1 VPAIVY
7 DVCHNIAKVEEHFV
21 AGKRQRLCV
30 HRKGATRA
38 FGPSRPEVPVPYRT
52 VGQPVLIPGNM
63 QAGSYVLAGTDFALD
78 ATFGSSC
85 HGAGRT
91 LSRHAARRRV
101 RGSDLKARLESG
113 RIVVRAGSLSGLA
126 EEAPVAYKDVD
137 EVVEVTHKS
146 GLATR
151 VVRTVPLGVIKG

>member
-1 VPAIVY
+1 
-7 DVCHNIAKVEEHFV
+7 
-21 AGKRQRLCV
+21 
-30 HRKGATRA
+30 
-38 FGPSRPEVPVPYRT
+38 VPYRT

-101 RGSDLKARLESG
+101 RGSDLKARLESE
-113 RIVVRAGSLSGLA
+113 RIVVCAGSLSGLA

-137 EVVEVTHKS
+137 EVVEVTHES